1 MTSRQIL
8 LIDDETDIQTV
19 AKIGLTLNTDWQII
33 TANSGE
39 AGLEVA
45 INNLP
50 DAILLDVAMPGMDG
64 LATLSALQQNA
75 ATTDIPIIFLT
86 AKAQAADRRRLYEA
100 GASGVITKPF
110 DPTTLA
116 SQVAGFL
123 AWTLAEDP

>member
-1 MTSRQIL
+1 MTARQIL
-8 LIDDETDIQTV
+8 LIDDEIDIQTV
-19 AKIGLTLNTDWQII
+19 AKIGLTLSTDWHVI

-39 AGLEVA
+39 TGLEMA
-45 INNLP
+45 IATPP

-64 LATLSALQQNA
+64 LATLAALQKNQ
-75 ATTDIPIIFLT
+75 ATAHIPIVFLT

-116 SQVAGFL
+116 SQIAGFL
-123 AWTLAEDP
+123 AWSL

>member
-1 MTSRQIL
+1 MTDRQIL
-8 LIDDETDIQTV
+8 LIDDEADIQTV
-19 AKIGLTLNTDWQII
+19 ATIGLTLNTDWQII

-39 AGLEVA
+39 AGLETA
-45 INNLP
+45 IANPP

-64 LATLSALQQNA
+64 LATIAALKNNPVTA
-75 ATTDIPIIFLT
+75 KVPIIFLT
-86 AKAQAADRRRLYEA
+86 AKAQASDRRRLYEA

-123 AWTLAEDP
+123 AWQL

>member
-1 MTSRQIL
+1 MTRRQIL

-19 AKIGLTLNTDWQII
+19 AKLGITLSTDWEVI

-39 AGLEVA
+39 AGLEIA
-45 INNLP
+45 IATPP

-64 LATLSALQQNA
+64 LATLSALKENPE
-75 ATTDIPIIFLT
+75 TTDIPIIFLT

-100 GASGVITKPF
+100 GARGVITKPF

-116 SQVAGFL
+116 SQMAGFL
-123 AWTLAEDP
+123 EWPG

>member
-19 AKIGLTLNTDWQII
+19 AKIGLTLNTDWNVT

-39 AGLEVA
+39 AGLDVA
-45 INNLP
+45 IATHP
-50 DAILLDVAMPGMDG
+50 DVILLDVAMPGMDG
-64 LATLSALQQNA
+64 LATLSALQKNT
-75 ATTDIPIIFLT
+75 ATADIPIIFLT

-116 SQVAGFL
+116 SQIAGFL
-123 AWTLAEDP
+123 AWQL

>member
-1 MTSRQIL
+1 MIHRQIL

-19 AKIGLTLNTDWQII
+19 AKIGLTLNTDWQVM

-39 AGLEVA
+39 TGLETA
-45 INNLP
+45 IAATP

-64 LATLSALQQNA
+64 LATIAALKKNE
-75 ATTDIPIIFLT
+75 ATAHIPIIFLT
-86 AKAQAADRRRLYEA
+86 AKAQASDRRRLYEA

-123 AWTLAEDP
+123 AWTI

>member
-1 MTSRQIL
+1 MTRRQIL
-8 LIDDETDIQTV
+8 LIDDEADIQTV
-19 AKIGLTLNTDWQII
+19 AQIGLTLNTDWQIM

-39 AGLEVA
+39 AGLEAA
-45 INNLP
+45 IAAPP

-64 LATLSALQQNA
+64 LATIAALKNNPVTA
-75 ATTDIPIIFLT
+75 KVPIIFLT
-86 AKAQAADRRRLYEA
+86 AKAQASDRRRLYEA

-123 AWTLAEDP
+123 AWQL

>member
-1 MTSRQIL
+1 MTRRQIL

-19 AKIGLTLNTDWQII
+19 AKIGITLSTDWEVI

-39 AGLEVA
+39 AGLDVA
-45 INNLP
+45 IATPP

-64 LATLSALQQNA
+64 LATLAALKQNP

-100 GASGVITKPF
+100 GAKGVILKPF

-116 SQVAGFL
+116 SQMAGFL
-123 AWTLAEDP
+123 AWPF

>member
-8 LIDDETDIQTV
+8 LIDDEMDIQTV
-19 AKIGLTLNTDWQII
+19 AKIGLTLNTDWVVT

-39 AGLEVA
+39 AGLDVA
-45 INNLP
+45 IAIHP
-50 DAILLDVAMPGMDG
+50 DVILLDVAMPGMDG
-64 LATLSALQQNA
+64 LATLAALKNNTITA
-75 ATTDIPIIFLT
+75 DIPVVFLT

-123 AWTLAEDP
+123 AWSL

>member
-1 MTSRQIL
+1 MTRRQIL

-19 AKIGLTLNTDWQII
+19 AKIGLTLNTDWQVT

-39 AGLEVA
+39 AGLERA
-45 INNLP
+45 IATSP

-64 LATLSALQQNA
+64 LATLAALQKN
-75 ATTDIPIIFLT
+75 TTTAHIPIVFLT
-86 AKAQAADRRRLYEA
+86 AKAQASDRRRLYDA

-116 SQVAGFL
+116 SQIAGFL
-123 AWTLAEDP
+123 DWQL

>member
-1 MTSRQIL
+1 MTSRQVL
-8 LIDDETDIQTV
+8 LIDDEMDIQTV
-19 AKIGLTLNTDWQII
+19 AKIGLTLNTDWVVK

-39 AGLEVA
+39 SGLDVA
-45 INNLP
+45 IATHP
-50 DAILLDVAMPGMDG
+50 DVILLDVAMPGMDG
-64 LATLSALQQNA
+64 LATLAALQKNT
-75 ATTDIPIIFLT
+75 ATADIPVIFLT

-123 AWTLAEDP
+123 TWTL

>member
-1 MTSRQIL
+1 MTKRKIL

-19 AKIGLTLNTDWQII
+19 AKIGLTFNTDWSII
-33 TANSGE
+33 TASSGE

-45 INNLP
+45 ITTAP

-64 LATLSALQQNA
+64 LATISALQNNTETA
-75 ATTDIPIIFLT
+75 NIPVVFLT
-86 AKAQAADRRRLYEA
+86 AKAQASDRRRLYEA

-116 SQVAGFL
+116 SQLAGFL
-123 AWTLAEDP
+123 AWTI

>member
-1 MTSRQIL
+1 MSNRRKIL

-19 AKIGLTLNTDWQII
+19 VKIGLTLNTDWII
-33 TANSGE
+33 TTANSGE
-39 AGLEVA
+39 TGLELA
-45 INNLP
+45 IASPP

-64 LATLSALQQNA
+64 LATLSALQKNTVTA
-75 ATTDIPIIFLT
+75 HVPIIFLT

-116 SQVAGFL
+116 SQIAGFL
-123 AWTLAEDP
+123 AWTL

>member
-1 MTSRQIL
+1 MISRRQIL

-19 AKIGLTLNTDWQII
+19 IKIGLTLSTDWVIT

-45 INNLP
+45 IATPP
-50 DAILLDVAMPGMDG
+50 DAVLLDVAMPGMDG
-64 LATLSALQQNA
+64 LATLAALQKNE
-75 ATTDIPIIFLT
+75 ATSQVPVIFLT

-123 AWTLAEDP
+123 SWTL